1 MTSLGVTSA
10 LYRRMFTRFVLF
22 SVILP
27 VAAQTVIP
35 SGSELYVRLKTPVSS
50 NESKADQVVEAIT
63 IMPVLDQG
71 RVVIPAGV
79 TIKGRI
85 AGTTPAVK
93 ADERA
98 ALSLLFT
105 DFGAARAKAVV
116 TDVDNARESVDSTGK
131 IIGIVASE
139 TLAARANQ
147 GIAKVGQRSS
157 ALGGILEVAKGAVL
171 TGTPSG
177 EIKYEPGVELKLKLL
192 EPLTWK
198 EAASEPAL
206 KPIENE
212 QELSNL
218 VNAQAFQ
225 TIAENPPKP
234 SDVTNLMFIGS
245 EEQVRTAF
253 EAAGWS
259 TARQKNTQSILE
271 TVRAIAEVQGFKEAP
286 MSTLLLEGRRSDFDF
301 QKQNNTFAKRHHL
314 RIWRRQDTFQER
326 PVWVCSSTHDI
337 GIEFSQENRTF
348 IHVIDSQIDRERAKV
363 VSDLLFAGRVQS
375 LALVDRPKV
384 PKSSRNAT
392 GDAIETDGRMA
403 VLVLK

>member
-1 MTSLGVTSA
+1 
-10 LYRRMFTRFVLF
+10 MFKTFVLF
-22 SVILP
+22 SFLLP

-35 SGSELYVRLKTPVSS
+35 AGTELYVRLKTTISS
-50 NESKADQVVEAIT
+50 NESKTDQAVEAVT
-63 IMPVLDQG
+63 IIPVLDQG
-71 RVVIPAGV
+71 RVVIPSGV
-79 TIKGRI
+79 AIKGRI
-85 AGTTPAVK
+85 AETKPALK

-98 ALSLLFT
+98 ALSMLFT
-105 DFGAARAKAVV
+105 DIGSVRTKAVV
-116 TDVDNARESVDSTGK
+116 ADVDNARESVDETGK
-131 IIGIVASE
+131 IIGILASE

-147 GIAKVGQRSS
+147 GIDKVGQRSS
-157 ALGGILEVAKGAVL
+157 ALAGILGVAKGAVL
-171 TGTPSG
+171 TGAPSG
-177 EIKYEPGVELKLKLL
+177 EIKYDPGVELKLKLL
-192 EPLTWK
+192 EPITWK
-198 EAASEPAL
+198 GESSDPAL
-206 KPIENE
+206 IPIRDE
-212 QELSNL
+212 QELNNL

-234 SDVTNLMFIGS
+234 SDITNLMFVGS
-245 EEQVRTAF
+245 EEQVRSAF
-253 EAAGWS
+253 EAAGWA
-259 TARQKNTQSILE
+259 TARQKNTESILE
-271 TVRAIAEVQGFKEAP
+271 TVRAIAEVRGFKEAP
-286 MSTLLLEGRRSDFDF
+286 MSTLLLDGRRSDFDF

-314 RIWRRQDTFQER
+314 RIWRRQDSFQDR

-384 PKSSRNAT
+384 PKTSRNAT